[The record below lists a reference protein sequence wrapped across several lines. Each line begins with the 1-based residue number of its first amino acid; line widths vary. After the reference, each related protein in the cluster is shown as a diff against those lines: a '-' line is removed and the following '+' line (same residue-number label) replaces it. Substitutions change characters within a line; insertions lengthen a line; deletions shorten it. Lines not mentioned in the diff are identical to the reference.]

1 MQKKKAK
8 NHFAEQKKKKT
19 EELKTKIRKT
29 GKLIL
34 WIDRKTTNFLRLR
47 LSLI

>member
-1 MQKKKAK
+1 MQKRCEKS
-8 NHFAEQKKKKT
+8 FCRTEEQKT